1 MSPTMDPQ
9 SRQEGARQVG
19 ARHESSGVALHKSS
33 KSLAQGR
40 HQHAADVHSS
50 NRSDDPLDA
59 GSDGGEANRIRGIGT
74 RDDGIETSPD
84 IGQSNVPMIDPE
96 VDSPNDSVVEEAPVG
111 FALQCDLFKDDH
123 DQEHQYIV
131 AVLIE

>member
-9 SRQEGARQVG
+9 SSQEG

-50 NRSDDPLDA
+50 NRRDDPLDA
-59 GSDGGEANRIRGIGT
+59 GSDGGEANRIRGLGT

-84 IGQSNVPMIDPE
+84 TGRRNVPTMDPE
-96 VDSPNDSVVEEAPVG
+96 VDRPNDSVVEDALVG
-111 FALQCDLFKDDH
+111 FDFLQRGLFKDDH

>member
-9 SRQEGARQVG
+9 SRQEG

-50 NRSDDPLDA
+50 NRRDDPLDA
-59 GSDGGEANRIRGIGT
+59 GSDGGEANRIRGLLGT
-74 RDDGIETSPD
+74 RQDGIETSPD
-84 IGQSNVPMIDPE
+84 TGRWNVPTMDPE
-96 VDSPNDSVVEEAPVG
+96 VDRPNDSVVEDALVG
-111 FALQCDLFKDDH
+111 FDVLQRRLFKDDH